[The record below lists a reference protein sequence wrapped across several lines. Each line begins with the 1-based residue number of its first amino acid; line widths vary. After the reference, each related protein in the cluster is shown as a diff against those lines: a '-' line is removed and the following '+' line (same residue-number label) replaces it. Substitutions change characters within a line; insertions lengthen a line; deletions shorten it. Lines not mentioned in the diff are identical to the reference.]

1 MDNNTQEQ
9 EYKDVAVNLQP
20 LDEKTLLPR
29 STTRRGRKRKEPM
42 DGGVLKDVPMDT
54 AHTVAAQPAP
64 APVDAITTMAPAT
77 IQLPVSVPTTVS
89 APTVVPAPVTAQV
102 GGVKI
107 HAKKTAV
114 AEVPK
119 LLPKKK
125 RGGLAPVT
133 LKKPKLL
140 VSAAPPKTAM
150 EKLDPEPKHH
160 TYKRRFKERSISIEM
175 KPVSATRKHRKDVKD
190 AIDAMPVASVKKVLL
205 RKGVLKPRAGKEVP
219 EDILRSML
227 KDYLLLHSAE

>member
-1 MDNNTQEQ
+1 MDNNEQ

-42 DGGVLKDVPMDT
+42 EGGVLKDVPMDT

-77 IQLPVSVPTTVS
+77 IQLPVSVPMPAP
-89 APTVVPAPVTAQV
+89 APTATPAPVPTAQV

-140 VSAAPPKTAM
+140 VSPAPPKTLM

-175 KPVSATRKHRKDVKD
+175 KPVSATRKHRKDLKD

-205 RKGVLKPRAGKEVP
+205 RKGVLKPRSGKEVP

>member
-1 MDNNTQEQ
+1 MDNNEQ

-42 DGGVLKDVPMDT
+42 EGGVLKDVPMDT
-54 AHTVAAQPAP
+54 AHTVNAQPAP

-77 IQLPVSVPTTVS
+77 IQLPVSVPMPAP
-89 APTVVPAPVTAQV
+89 APTVAPAPVPTAQV

-140 VSAAPPKTAM
+140 VSPAPPKTPM

-175 KPVSATRKHRKDVKD
+175 KPVSATRKHRKDLKD

-205 RKGVLKPRAGKEVP
+205 RKGVLKPRSGKEVP